1 MTLWAAAALLAAQT
15 AAAGRFDPPDLAEV
29 PFKALSVDQYSDA
42 VDARAAKGDY
52 EGALDIIAK
61 ALAKNPKSVQ
71 LRFQRCVVLEK
82 SGDTEAAR
90 RELNRFTAM
99 YPEIPEPYNNLAA
112 IESSAGNLD
121 KAEELLKT
129 ALRLRPAFRNA
140 RINLANLYLVRA
152 LTNYKEAQEQKAEPA
167 LAERIPTLSKLI
179 EKLHHQEPFH
189 LPYPAYSGC
198 GRSCRNACARRR
210 FCSRRCRQRRNQH
223 HRRRDCP
230 ET

>member
-129 ALRLRPAFRNA
+129 ALRLRPVFRNA

-167 LAERIPTLSKLI
+167 LAERISTLSKLI
-179 EKLHHQEPFH
+179 EK
-189 LPYPAYSGC
+189 
-198 GRSCRNACARRR
+198 
-210 FCSRRCRQRRNQH
+210 
-223 HRRRDCP
+223 
-230 ET
+230 

>member
-90 RELNRFTAM
+90 RELNQFTRKS
-99 YPEIPEPYNNLAA
+99 PSPTTIWPPL
-112 IESSAGNLD
+112 
-121 KAEELLKT
+121 KA
-129 ALRLRPAFRNA
+129 
-140 RINLANLYLVRA
+140 V
-152 LTNYKEAQEQKAEPA
+152 
-167 LAERIPTLSKLI
+167 
-179 EKLHHQEPFH
+179 
-189 LPYPAYSGC
+189 
-198 GRSCRNACARRR
+198 
-210 FCSRRCRQRRNQH
+210 
-223 HRRRDCP
+223 P
-230 ET
+230 ETSIRPRSF